1 MNLAA
6 ASPKKDSV
14 GNKVPRSR
22 RAGEVSQVEVIENG
36 SSSQRFC
43 QRDCFCVIVYVCLFG
58 ALEVQYYFCRVVC
71 KVLELNPRRFC
82 GTARLHFP
90 DYIFQRCVYLWK
102 IRIEVVKR
110 CA

>member
-1 MNLAA
+1 MG
-6 ASPKKDSV
+6 DSV

-43 QRDCFCVIVYVCLFG
+43 QRDCFAFVYVRLFG
-58 ALEVQYYFCRVVC
+58 ALEVYFCRVVC
-71 KVLELNPRRFC
+71 KVSELNPRRFC

-102 IRIEVVKR
+102 IKKKEEKEKKKR
-110 CA
+110 REKEKA